1 MTVHVHSFNG
11 CSSRG
16 QLLAGRENVKTMVEI
31 YFGMCLQ
38 LIPKLP
44 PATLLI
50 LPALLVASLSSLS
63 LIAST

>member
-31 YFGMCLQ
+31 YF
-38 LIPKLP
+38 
-44 PATLLI
+44 
-50 LPALLVASLSSLS
+50 ALLVASLSSLS